1 VSRVASIGLYTPQ
14 LRTHRQ
20 IGPVN
25 GERYAVMMVLDW
37 KAVTLFRSPLL
48 FVRQQMK
55 FILILAAIVGLI
67 VAIINFYEIIRNPLT
82 KGWGVGL
89 GLLAFVVFGVWAI
102 ILDI

>member
-1 VSRVASIGLYTPQ
+1 
-14 LRTHRQ
+14 
-20 IGPVN
+20 
-25 GERYAVMMVLDW
+25 
-37 KAVTLFRSPLL
+37 
-48 FVRQQMK
+48 MK